1 MTTVDWIILAVIVVY
16 LLIGLRRGFV
26 MMVVNCIGGI
36 LSYLA
41 AAALASRLADTV
53 SSLFLVPPLR
63 RTIANSIMESGGETT
78 SAAQMWEA
86 QSEYLRGLLM
96 KSGLTEEKLAVM
108 DNPADQLATAI
119 AEPVG
124 HAVAYVVLFVLI
136 FLLCTTAIHLIAG
149 FLNLITYLP
158 ILSSFNSLLGGLLGA
173 AFALVLCT
181 VVLWTLK
188 LFAPAVYSD
197 YGMLP
202 PSEMHQSVIAGKL
215 VGWNDGVSL
224 FESVGTAE

>member
-1 MTTVDWIILAVIVVY
+1 MTTIDLIILAVIVIY

-26 MMVVNCIGGI
+26 MMVVNCIGSI
-36 LSYLA
+36 LSYIV

-53 SSLFLVPPLR
+53 SNLFLVPPLR
-63 RTIANSIMESGGETT
+63 RTITNSILEADGETAT
-78 SAAQMWEA
+78 AAQMWDS

-96 KSGLTEEKLAVM
+96 KTGMTEEKLAVM
-108 DNPADQLATAI
+108 DNPAEHLASAI

-124 HAVAYVVLFVLI
+124 HAISYAVLFVLI
-136 FLLCTTAIHLIAG
+136 FLLCSAAIHLIAG
-149 FLNLITYLP
+149 VLNLVTYLP

-215 VGWNDGVSL
+215 IGWNDGVSL
-224 FESVGTAE
+224 FESAGTAE

>member
-1 MTTVDWIILAVIVVY
+1 MTTIDLIILAVIVIY

-36 LSYLA
+36 LSYIV

-53 SSLFLVPPLR
+53 SNLFLVPPLR
-63 RTIANSIMESGGETT
+63 RTITNSILEADGETAT
-78 SAAQMWEA
+78 AAQMWDS

-96 KSGLTEEKLAVM
+96 KTGMTEEKLAVM
-108 DNPADQLATAI
+108 DNPAEHLASAI

-124 HAVAYVVLFVLI
+124 HAISYAVLFVLI
-136 FLLCTTAIHLIAG
+136 FLLCSAAIHLIAG
-149 FLNLITYLP
+149 VLNLVTYLP

-181 VVLWTLK
+181 IVLWTLK

-215 VGWNDGVSL
+215 IGWNDGVSL
-224 FESVGTAE
+224 FESAGTAE

>member
-1 MTTVDWIILAVIVVY
+1 MTTIDLIILAVIVIY

-36 LSYLA
+36 LSYIV

-53 SSLFLVPPLR
+53 SNLFLVPPLR
-63 RTIANSIMESGGETT
+63 RTITNSILEADGETAT
-78 SAAQMWEA
+78 AAQMWDS

-96 KSGLTEEKLAVM
+96 KTGMTEEKLAVM
-108 DNPADQLATAI
+108 DNPAEHLASAI

-124 HAVAYVVLFVLI
+124 HAISYAVLFVLI
-136 FLLCTTAIHLIAG
+136 FLLCSAAIHLIAG
-149 FLNLITYLP
+149 VLNLVTYLP

-215 VGWNDGVSL
+215 IGWNDGVSL
-224 FESVGTAE
+224 FESAGTAE

>member
-1 MTTVDWIILAVIVVY
+1 MTTIDLIILAVIVIY

-36 LSYLA
+36 LSYIV

-53 SSLFLVPPLR
+53 SNLFLVPPLR
-63 RTIANSIMESGGETT
+63 RTITNSILEADGETAT
-78 SAAQMWEA
+78 AAQMWDS

-96 KSGLTEEKLAVM
+96 KTGMTEEKLAVM
-108 DNPADQLATAI
+108 DNPAEHLASAI

-124 HAVAYVVLFVLI
+124 HAISYAVLFVLI
-136 FLLCTTAIHLIAG
+136 FLLCSAAIHLIAG
-149 FLNLITYLP
+149 VLNLVTYLP

-181 VVLWTLK
+181 IVLWTLK

-215 VGWNDGVSL
+215 IGWNDGV
-224 FESVGTAE
+224 

>member
-1 MTTVDWIILAVIVVY
+1 MTTIDLIILAVIVIY

-36 LSYLA
+36 LSYIV

-53 SSLFLVPPLR
+53 SNLFLVPPLR
-63 RTIANSIMESGGETT
+63 RTITNSILEAGGETAT
-78 SAAQMWEA
+78 AAQMWDS

-96 KSGLTEEKLAVM
+96 KTGMTEEKLAVM
-108 DNPADQLATAI
+108 DNPAEHLASAI

-124 HAVAYVVLFVLI
+124 HAISYAVLFVLI
-136 FLLCTTAIHLIAG
+136 FLLCSAAIHLIAG
-149 FLNLITYLP
+149 VLNLVTYLP

-173 AFALVLCT
+173 AFALMLCT

-215 VGWNDGVSL
+215 IGWNDGVSL
-224 FESVGTAE
+224 FESAGTAE

>member
-1 MTTVDWIILAVIVVY
+1 MTTIDLIILAVIVIY

-36 LSYLA
+36 LSYIVA
-41 AAALASRLADTV
+41 ADLASRLADTV
-53 SSLFLVPPLR
+53 SNLFLVPPLR
-63 RTIANSIMESGGETT
+63 RTITNSILEADGETAT
-78 SAAQMWEA
+78 AAQMWDS

-96 KSGLTEEKLAVM
+96 KTGMTEEKRAVM
-108 DNPADQLATAI
+108 DNPAEHLASAI

-124 HAVAYVVLFVLI
+124 HAISYAVLFVLI
-136 FLLCTTAIHLIAG
+136 FLLCSAAIHLIAG
-149 FLNLITYLP
+149 VLNLVTYLP

-215 VGWNDGVSL
+215 IGWNDGVSL
-224 FESVGTAE
+224 FESAGTAE

>member
-1 MTTVDWIILAVIVVY
+1 MTTVDLIIFTVIIIY

-26 MMVVNCIGGI
+26 MMAVNCIGGI

-53 SSLFLVPPLR
+53 SHLFLVSPLQH
-63 RTIANSIMESGGETT
+63 TITNSILESGGETA
-78 SAAQMWEA
+78 SATQIWDA

-96 KSGLTEEKLAVM
+96 KAGMTEDTLTAM
-108 DNPADQLATAI
+108 DNPVENLASAI
-119 AEPVG
+119 AETVG
-124 HAVAYVVLFVLI
+124 HAIAYAVLFVI
-136 FLLCTTAIHLIAG
+136 FFLLCTAAIHLIAG
-149 FLNLITYLP
+149 LLNLITYLP

-224 FESVGTAE
+224 FETVGTAG

>member
-1 MTTVDWIILAVIVVY
+1 MKGAAFRNKPNQPKA
-16 LLIGLRRGFV
+16 LRRAGTRPV
-26 MMVVNCIGGI
+26 
-36 LSYLA
+36 
-41 AAALASRLADTV
+41 R
-53 SSLFLVPPLR
+53 
-63 RTIANSIMESGGETT
+63 
-78 SAAQMWEA
+78 
-86 QSEYLRGLLM
+86 QS
-96 KSGLTEEKLAVM
+96 
-108 DNPADQLATAI
+108 
-119 AEPVG
+119 
-124 HAVAYVVLFVLI
+124 VLG
-136 FLLCTTAIHLIAG
+136 LIAG

>member
-1 MTTVDWIILAVIVVY
+1 MTTIDLIILAVVVIY

-36 LSYLA
+36 LSYIV

-53 SSLFLVPPLR
+53 SNLFLVPPLR
-63 RTIANSIMESGGETT
+63 RTIAKSILEADGETAT
-78 SAAQMWEA
+78 AAQMWDS

-96 KSGLTEEKLAVM
+96 KTGMTEEKLAVM
-108 DNPADQLATAI
+108 DNPAEHLASAI

-124 HAVAYVVLFVLI
+124 HAISYAVLFVLI
-136 FLLCTTAIHLIAG
+136 FLLCSAAIHLIAG
-149 FLNLITYLP
+149 VLNLVTYLP

-215 VGWNDGVSL
+215 IGWNDGVSL
-224 FESVGTAE
+224 FESAGTAE

>member
-1 MTTVDWIILAVIVVY
+1 MTTIDLIILAVIVIY

-36 LSYLA
+36 LSYIV

-53 SSLFLVPPLR
+53 SNLFLVPPLR
-63 RTIANSIMESGGETT
+63 RTITNSILEADGDTAT
-78 SAAQMWEA
+78 AAQMWDS

-96 KSGLTEEKLAVM
+96 KTGMTEEKLAVM
-108 DNPADQLATAI
+108 DNPAEHLASAI

-124 HAVAYVVLFVLI
+124 HAISYAVLFVLI
-136 FLLCTTAIHLIAG
+136 FLLCSAAIHLIAG
-149 FLNLITYLP
+149 VLNLVTYLP

-215 VGWNDGVSL
+215 IGWNDGVSL
-224 FESVGTAE
+224 FESAGTAE